1 MLDSSATT
9 STSSCWRNACSV
21 HAASLPPLQ
30 HSRTGLRWG
39 TSGRRDIAQFPRA
52 AGEQAQA
59 LLEHRAGDRGDNDPV
74 DVQVVLAAFDRR
86 CRVGGAEGRV
96 EIGGAS
102 WRARVCTSVY
112 IMVVGLQIKNITNKT
127 Q

>member
-9 STSSCWRNACSV
+9 STSSRWRNACSV

-59 LLEHRAGDRGDNDPV
+59 LLEHRAGDRGDHDQV
-74 DVQVVLAAFDRR
+74 AVKVVLAAFDRR
-86 CRVGGAEGRV
+86 CRVGGAEGGFDLVGVILRLAPASAQAA
-96 EIGGAS
+96 GALCVLP
-102 WRARVCTSVY
+102 AP
-112 IMVVGLQIKNITNKT
+112 G
-127 Q
+127 